1 MGRIKSL
8 VYWLGAYQVGKGF
21 YHLAEHYYNSE
32 QEDKHSRLPNLYGNG
47 EWALITGASEGIGAE
62 YAKQLAAQG
71 FKIAL
76 VSRTESKL
84 EAVARGLNVETDIC
98 PMDVSTASPEHIK
111 ALLEKRRYSI
121 VINNA
126 GIMNRAKFMDQDLD
140 TMQTMIQTN
149 MRPYVLFT
157 KYATLNF
164 KAHADDHD
172 H

>member
-1 MGRIKSL
+1 MGKIKSL

-21 YHLAEHYYNSE
+21 YHLANHYYNSE
-32 QEDKHSRLPNLYGNG
+32 QEDKHLRLASLYGQG

-62 YAKQLAAQG
+62 YAKQLSAQG

-84 EAVARGLNVETDIC
+84 EEVARTLSTETDIC
-98 PMDVSTASPEHIK
+98 SMDVSSASPEQVK

-140 TMQTMIQTN
+140 TM
-149 MRPYVLFT
+149 
-157 KYATLNF
+157 
-164 KAHADDHD
+164 
-172 H
+172 